1 MLLSTHDP
9 CPCTRSLTFQQ
20 PDFMYYLLHI
30 THHAENL
37 QFYLWLR
44 DYTARFAAASADKRA
59 LSPAWDAARNDP
71 FAGSGPRVWEK
82 GDAWGSGFKVDL
94 DTKVIEVSP
103 MSEKGFLL
111 HGNPSPTEEAPDNT
125 VWGVRNQKD
134 LRWQPCTHCSDC
146 PYLECTYPLT
156 VQSHRPAFPRR
167 NRRCDSALPYTR
179 QPS

>member
-1 MLLSTHDP
+1 M
-9 CPCTRSLTFQQ
+9 RSLTFQK

-82 GDAWGSGFKVDL
+82 GDAWESGFKVDL
-94 DTKVIEVSP
+94 DTKVIEVSA
-103 MSEKGFLL
+103 MSEKGCFL
-111 HGNPSPTEEAPDNT
+111 HGSPSPTEKAPDNT
-125 VWGVRNQKD
+125 VWDVRNQKG
-134 LRWQPCTHCSDC
+134 LECQTRTHCSN
-146 PYLECTYPLT
+146 YLYLKCTST
-156 VQSHRPAFPRR
+156 
-167 NRRCDSALPYTR
+167 DSEKS
-179 QPS
+179 PSSLSAPKSTM